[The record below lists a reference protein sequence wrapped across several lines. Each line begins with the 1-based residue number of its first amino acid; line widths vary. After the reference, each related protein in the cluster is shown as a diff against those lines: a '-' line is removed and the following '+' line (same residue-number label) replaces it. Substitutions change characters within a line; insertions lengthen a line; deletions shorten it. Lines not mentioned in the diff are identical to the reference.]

1 MGRDIIASM
10 LSMDS
15 KLEAAVGAKSAKA
28 LAGALDLHTVGDLVR
43 YFPRRYAERGELTD
57 IAGLEIGEH
66 VTVMAR
72 VQSYNER
79 RMRQRSGWISEVV
92 ITDGS
97 RTLECTFFNQRHHKR
112 RRSCAPVAGSTTT
125 TTPFA
130 RSTPPPTGRACRSP
144 GSA

>member
-1 MGRDIIASM
+1 M

-43 YFPRRYAERGELTD
+43 YFPRRYAERGQLTD

-72 VQSYNER
+72 V
-79 RMRQRSGWISEVV
+79 
-92 ITDGS
+92 
-97 RTLECTFFNQRHHKR
+97 
-112 RRSCAPVAGSTTT
+112 PVAQRAADAAEARAGS
-125 TTPFA
+125 P
-130 RSTPPPTGRACRSP
+130 RW
-144 GSA
+144 